1 MYTDLIPA
9 HEVTTPAATV
19 EVKTNPFTFD
29 AGVEVSV
36 RVHTFE
42 QRPDNPA
49 EWGEDTSHTSHV
61 GFMFNL
67 TPDEADTLAA
77 MLVAHAFDRRRA
89 LEQSAEPR
97 ESVYTAPGVGPIMP
111 LTAGP
116 TYAAPP
122 MTSAEQA
129 MREQVEA

>member
-1 MYTDLIPA
+1 MGRWATSAVL
-9 HEVTTPAATV
+9 AAFRRGLR
-19 EVKTNPFTFD
+19 PR
-29 AGVEVSV
+29 AGLQVDIE
-36 RVHTFE
+36 
-42 QRPDNPA
+42 RPDAPG
-49 EWGEDTSHTSHV
+49 EWGPENSHTSHV